1 MTEKKKRNISGLKPF
16 KKGDDPR
23 RNLKGRPKTFDQL
36 RELFQQIA
44 NEEIEYEGK
53 KITRAEF
60 IALTMSK
67 KQMKEFLEYGYGKVP
82 LSQIIDV
89 TSGGKPLLWKEF
101 IEHAD
106 DDTDTKTSS
115 KK

>member
-16 KKGDDPR
+16 KKGFDER

-44 NEEIEYEGK
+44 NEEVEHEGK
-53 KITRAEF
+53 KITRAAF
-60 IALTMSK
+60 IGLMMAD
-67 KQMKEFLEYGYGKVP
+67 KQMKEFLEYAYGKVP
-82 LSQIIDV
+82 LSQMIDV

-101 IEHAD
+101 IDHAD
-106 DDTDTKTSS
+106 DDTDTKSSS
-115 KK
+115 KE